1 MPGAANGPEL
11 AYPVRAV
18 DCLPLSGQIDHR
30 PTGQEP
36 EGGSRIRSAA
46 KEILAQTAQF
56 DRWGTLALM
65 DISLRY
71 RRTVIGPLWITLTL
85 AATIVSVGTV
95 YATLFKQDIAS
106 FLPPFAVGLIVWTLI
121 ATTLQEGSNIFVA
134 SGHLIKAVP
143 APLIVHVLQLIARNV
158 LIFAHHLLI
167 IVLLY
172 VVMPWPLHWT
182 MLLVVPGFAILLVVL
197 LGGSV
202 ALGMLCAR
210 FRDIGSAI
218 VSGLQFVFF
227 LTPVIWTED
236 SVRGTAFHWL
246 TRANPFATLL
256 DLVRRPLLS
265 QPMDAEQW
273 LLGLSYAIVVTA
285 VGLGCYAKYRRRV
298 AYWL

>member
-1 MPGAANGPEL
+1 MRVGIEAAARE
-11 AYPVRAV
+11 
-18 DCLPLSGQIDHR
+18 I
-30 PTGQEP
+30 
-36 EGGSRIRSAA
+36 AA
-46 KEILAQTAQF
+46 QGAQF

-85 AATIVSVGTV
+85 AVTIASVGTI
-95 YATLFKQDIAS
+95 YAALFKQDIAT

-134 SGHLIKAVP
+134 SAHLIKAVP
-143 APLIVHVLQLIARNV
+143 APLIVHVLQMIARNV
-158 LIFAHHLLI
+158 LIFAHHLVI
-167 IVLLY
+167 VVLLY
-172 VVMPWPLHWT
+172 AVMPWPLHWS

-197 LGGSV
+197 LGGAV

-227 LTPVIWTED
+227 LTPIIWTENA
-236 SVRGTAFHWL
+236 VRGTAFDWL
-246 TRANPFATLL
+246 VRVNPFATLL

-265 QPMDAEQW
+265 QPTEAGQW
-273 LLGLSYAIVVTA
+273 LQGGAYAIGVA
-285 VGLGCYAKYRRRV
+285 AISLGCYARYRHRV

>member
-1 MPGAANGPEL
+1 ME
-11 AYPVRAV
+11 R
-18 DCLPLSGQIDHR
+18 
-30 PTGQEP
+30 
-36 EGGSRIRSAA
+36 RIQVAA
-46 KEILAQTAQF
+46 KEIAAQVAQF
-56 DRWGTLALM
+56 DRWGTLARM

-85 AATIVSVGTV
+85 AATIASVGTV
-95 YATLFKQDIAS
+95 YAALFRQDIAS
-106 FLPPFAVGLIVWTLI
+106 FLPPFAIGLILWTLI

-143 APLIVHVLQLIARNV
+143 APLVVHVLQMIARNV
-158 LIFAHHLLI
+158 LIFSHHLMI
-167 IVLLY
+167 IVVLYLL
-172 VVMPWPLHWT
+172 MPWPLHWR
-182 MLLVVPGFAILLVVL
+182 MLLAVPGFAILLVVL

-218 VSGLQFVFF
+218 VSALQFIFF
-227 LTPVIWTED
+227 LTPIIWTED

-246 TRANPFATLL
+246 TWVNPFATLL

-265 QPMDAEQW
+265 QPTDVEQW
-273 LLGLSYAIVVTA
+273 LLGAAYAIVVGLI
-285 VGLGCYAKYRRRV
+285 GLGGYARCRHRV

>member
-1 MPGAANGPEL
+1 MQA
-11 AYPVRAV
+11 
-18 DCLPLSGQIDHR
+18 
-30 PTGQEP
+30 
-36 EGGSRIRSAA
+36 AA
-46 KEILAQTAQF
+46 KEILAQAARL

-85 AATIVSVGTV
+85 AATIASVGTV
-95 YATLFKQDIAS
+95 YATLFKQDITS
-106 FLPPFAVGLIVWTLI
+106 FLPLFAVGLIVWTLI

-143 APLIVHVLQLIARNV
+143 APLIVHVLQMIARNV
-158 LIFAHHLLI
+158 LILAHHLVILL
-167 IVLLY
+167 LLY
-172 VVMPWPLHWT
+172 LVMPWPLHGN
-182 MLLVVPGFAILLVVL
+182 MLLAAPGFAILLIVL

-202 ALGMLCAR
+202 ALGLLCAR

-227 LTPVIWTED
+227 LTPIIWTED
-236 SVRGTAFHWL
+236 TVRGTGFDWL
-246 TRANPFATLL
+246 IRANPFATLL

-265 QPMDAEQW
+265 QPTDPEQW
-273 LLGLSYAIVVTA
+273 LLGLVYAA
-285 VGLGCYAKYRRRV
+285 VMAVIGLGCYAKYRHRV

>member
-1 MPGAANGPEL
+1 M
-11 AYPVRAV
+11 
-18 DCLPLSGQIDHR
+18 Q
-30 PTGQEP
+30 
-36 EGGSRIRSAA
+36 SAA
-46 KEILAQTAQF
+46 KEILAQAAQF

-85 AATIVSVGTV
+85 AATIASVGTV
-95 YATLFKQDIAS
+95 YAALFKQDIAG
-106 FLPPFAVGLIVWTLI
+106 FLPSFAVGLIVWTLV

-143 APLIVHVLQLIARNV
+143 APLIVHVLQMIARNV

-167 IVLLY
+167 IVMLY
-172 VVMPWPLHWT
+172 AVIPWPLHWT
-182 MLLVVPGFAILLVVL
+182 MLLVLPGFAILLVVL
-197 LGGSV
+197 LGGAV

-236 SVRGTAFHWL
+236 SVRGTAFAWL
-246 TRANPFATLL
+246 TRVNPFAALL

-273 LLGLSYAIVVTA
+273 LLGLTYALATAA
-285 VGLGCYAKYRRRV
+285 VGLVCYAKYRRRV

>member
-1 MPGAANGPEL
+1 
-11 AYPVRAV
+11 
-18 DCLPLSGQIDHR
+18 
-30 PTGQEP
+30 
-36 EGGSRIRSAA
+36 
-46 KEILAQTAQF
+46 
-56 DRWGTLALM
+56 M

-85 AATIVSVGTV
+85 AATIVSVGAV
-95 YATLFKQDIAS
+95 YAALFKQEIAS
-106 FLPPFAVGLIVWTLI
+106 FLPPFAVGLVIWTLI

-143 APLIVHVLQLIARNV
+143 APPIVHVLQMIARNV

-167 IVLLY
+167 IVLFY

-182 MLLVVPGFAILLVVL
+182 MLLVLPGFAILLIVL

-202 ALGMLCAR
+202 VLGMLCAR

-218 VSGLQFVFF
+218 VSALQFIFF

-236 SVRGTAFHWL
+236 SVRGTTLAWL
-246 TRANPFATLL
+246 IRVNPFATLL
-256 DLVRRPLLS
+256 DLVRKPLLS
-265 QPMDAEQW
+265 QPIDVEQW
-273 LLGLSYAIVVTA
+273 LLGLAYMIATAAI
-285 VGLGCYAKYRRRV
+285 GLGCYAKYRRRV

>member
-1 MPGAANGPEL
+1 MRVGIEAAARE
-11 AYPVRAV
+11 
-18 DCLPLSGQIDHR
+18 I
-30 PTGQEP
+30 
-36 EGGSRIRSAA
+36 AA
-46 KEILAQTAQF
+46 QGAQF

-85 AATIVSVGTV
+85 AATIASVGTV
-95 YATLFKQDIAS
+95 YAALFKQDIAT

-134 SGHLIKAVP
+134 SAHLIKAVP
-143 APLIVHVLQLIARNV
+143 APLIVHVLQMIARNV
-158 LIFAHHLLI
+158 LIFAHHLVI
-167 IVLLY
+167 VVLLY
-172 VVMPWPLHWT
+172 AVMPWPLHWS
-182 MLLVVPGFAILLVVL
+182 MLLVVPGFAILLIVL
-197 LGGSV
+197 LGGAV

-227 LTPVIWTED
+227 LTPIIWTED
-236 SVRGTAFHWL
+236 SVRGTAFDWL
-246 TRANPFATLL
+246 VRVNPFATLL

-265 QPMDAEQW
+265 QPTEAGQW
-273 LLGLSYAIVVTA
+273 LQGGAYAIGVA
-285 VGLGCYAKYRRRV
+285 AISLGCYARYRHRV

>member
-1 MPGAANGPEL
+1 LIAQEAAGRYRPS
-11 AYPVRAV
+11 ATGRTRR
-18 DCLPLSGQIDHR
+18 GHR
-30 PTGQEP
+30 
-36 EGGSRIRSAA
+36 IHSAA
-46 KEILAQTAQF
+46 KEILAQAAQF

-85 AATIVSVGTV
+85 AATIASVGTV
-95 YATLFKQDIAS
+95 YAALFKQDIVN
-106 FLPPFAVGLIVWTLI
+106 FLPPFAVGLIIWTLI

-143 APLIVHVLQLIARNV
+143 APLIVHVLQMIARNV

-167 IVLLY
+167 IVILY
-172 VVMPWPLHWT
+172 LVMPWPLHWT
-182 MLLVVPGFAILLVVL
+182 MLLVLPGFAILLVVL

-236 SVRGTAFHWL
+236 SVRGTAFAWL
-246 TRANPFATLL
+246 TRVNPFATLL
-256 DLVRRPLLS
+256 DLVRKPLLS

-273 LLGLSYAIVVTA
+273 LLGMTYAVA
-285 VGLGCYAKYRRRV
+285 VAVIGLGCYAKYRSRV